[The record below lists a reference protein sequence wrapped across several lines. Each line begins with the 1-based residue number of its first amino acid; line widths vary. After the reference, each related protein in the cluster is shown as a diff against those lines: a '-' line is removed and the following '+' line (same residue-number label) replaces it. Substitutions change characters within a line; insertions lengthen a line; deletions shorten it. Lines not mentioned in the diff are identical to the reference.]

1 MLINNMKRKI
11 LLISLA
17 VLVIVSFSQ
26 ISVRGGEQEKETKN
40 KKSEPIHIV
49 SDRLDAYNDRGLV
62 VFSGNVVATQEDKI
76 MKSDNLFLY
85 YKKREGESKKIGSK
99 NIIKAGE
106 LEKVEAKGN
115 VRITQGERVVTG
127 EKAIFYNDEQKIVV
141 TGNPVMQEEKNI
153 IKGEKIVVLLEE
165 NRGIVESTPGNRVT
179 ATIYPQETKGEK
191 K

>member
-1 MLINNMKRKI
+1 MKRKI
-11 LLISLA
+11 LLVSLT
-17 VLVIVSFSQ
+17 VLLVIGSFSH
-26 ISVRGGEQEKETKN
+26 IYAEESEQTKETKN
-40 KKSEPIHIV
+40 KKSEPIQIV

-106 LEKVEAKGN
+106 LEKIEAKGN

-141 TGNPVMQEEKNI
+141 TGNPVMQEERNI

-165 NRGIVESTPGNRVT
+165 NRGIVESTPDSRVT

>member
-1 MLINNMKRKI
+1 MKRKI

-26 ISVRGGEQEKETKN
+26 ISVRGGEPEKGTKN

-106 LEKVEAKGN
+106 LEKIEAKGN

-141 TGNPVMQEEKNI
+141 TGNPVMQEERNI
-153 IKGEKIVVLLEE
+153 IKGEKLVVLLEE
-165 NRGIVESTPGNRVT
+165 NRGIVESTPGSRVT

>member
-1 MLINNMKRKI
+1 MKRKI

-165 NRGIVESTPGNRVT
+165 NRGIVESTPGSRVT